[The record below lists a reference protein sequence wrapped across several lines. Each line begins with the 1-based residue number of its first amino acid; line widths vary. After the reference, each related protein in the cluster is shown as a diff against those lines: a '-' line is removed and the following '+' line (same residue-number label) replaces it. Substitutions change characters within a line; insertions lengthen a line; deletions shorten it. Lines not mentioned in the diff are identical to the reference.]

1 MNWGFCDCASICG
14 HQRSRVCLMKFP
26 FLWRNHADSKGR
38 KSDNTDHSSMI
49 TQGTVAAKKA
59 LTATM
64 QGVVFSDLQKRT
76 RSWVFL
82 RFQGKKKI
90 PNLMACLVDCFIMM
104 HLGFSWFSI
113 DLFRL
118 GLIVLKGPAH
128 QEPVFSVMRAFSN
141 GRPGVRPP
149 KFRKKKKQKLKANL
163 SHESSRITDAFF
175 QSRCD
180 ACLQKL
186 ELIAQFRH
194 VGSRYDPPWTSNIQN
209 TNLETT
215 RRALDF
221 QLWQM
226 WRLLRV
232 LAPPWSSQTNG
243 TLPSAAWR
251 LKQYTMRNKK
261 HEKTIASYTNGTSH
275 QILWHLM
282 LLTYRSPVP

>member
-14 HQRSRVCLMKFP
+14 HQRSRVCLMKFT
-26 FLWRNHADSKGR
+26 FLWRNHTDSKGR

-82 RFQGKKKI
+82 RFQGKKKC

-149 KFRKKKKQKLKANL
+149 KFRQKKNKNWRRI
-163 SHESSRITDAFF
+163 SVTNHHESLTLFFSQDAMHVFKSSNWLLSF
-175 QSRCD
+175 AMWVPD
-180 ACLQKL
+180 MIHL
-186 ELIAQFRH
+186 ELQTFKTQIWRRLEEH
-194 VGSRYDPPWTSNIQN
+194 STSSCDKCEDCWGSWPRPEAAKPMALFPRRPGDWNS
-209 TNLETT
+209 T
-215 RRALDF
+215 R
-221 QLWQM
+221 
-226 WRLLRV
+226 WR
-232 LAPPWSSQTNG
+232 TKN
-243 TLPSAAWR
+243 
-251 LKQYTMRNKK
+251 MKK
-261 HEKTIASYTNGTSH
+261 
-275 QILWHLM
+275 L
-282 LLTYRSPVP
+282 